1 MNNTKELL
9 KRRKKNRNSV
19 VKKNWLNKSK
29 EEKQEFIS
37 KLVKSVIITKDN
49 KNELHIEKIN
59 FRKSFMGMLIKL
71 VDKDV
76 FDVLVPCEING
87 KDDVIL
93 GTGNI
98 NNSQIQEYMLI
109 IKCKQAKLSQSDFVR
124 NLINQYFDSQPTKI
138 EIEDIKISLTKIIDN
153 LSLLKS
159 QMDFFNFSDYSIF
172 ITKQISN
179 IRDIINQFQK

>member
-1 MNNTKELL
+1 MPNYGEIPNPQ
-9 KRRKKNRNSV
+9 KKGAIFIRTRNI
-19 VKKNWLNKSK
+19 KLNIFLN
-29 EEKQEFIS
+29 EDEKQ
-37 KLVKSVIITKDN
+37 
-49 KNELHIEKIN
+49 
-59 FRKSFMGMLIKL
+59 
-71 VDKDV
+71 
-76 FDVLVPCEING
+76 
-87 KDDVIL
+87 
-93 GTGNI
+93 
-98 NNSQIQEYMLI
+98 MLI

-124 NLINQYFDSQPTKI
+124 NIINQYFDSQPTKI

>member
-1 MNNTKELL
+1 MNNTKELP
-9 KRRKKNRNSV
+9 KRRKKNQNSV

-71 VDKDV
+71 VDKD
-76 FDVLVPCEING
+76 
-87 KDDVIL
+87 
-93 GTGNI
+93 
-98 NNSQIQEYMLI
+98 
-109 IKCKQAKLSQSDFVR
+109 DFVR